1 MNVDPGWPP
10 SVQTVPLYD
19 SPASPAINIRRCFTS
34 QIIHASR
41 FISPLLCFFATIRSH
56 VDAGRSGVSF
66 SANKWFLPNII
77 SHPGVPFLVASDAF
91 LFSLFF
97 LLFLFLVIKK
107 KKTSSDF
114 PETQPTLISRSVLFF
129 FSFFY
134 PVTEK
139 PSTKLKHTRGVVKM
153 GVDDIV
159 SVIRMRGLKTKVL
172 VECCHVNKPSVAP
185 LTIS

>member
-1 MNVDPGWPP
+1 M
-10 SVQTVPLYD
+10 
-19 SPASPAINIRRCFTS
+19 
-34 QIIHASR
+34 
-41 FISPLLCFFATIRSH
+41 
-56 VDAGRSGVSF
+56 
-66 SANKWFLPNII
+66 
-77 SHPGVPFLVASDAF
+77 ASDAF

-107 KKTSSDF
+107 KKN
-114 PETQPTLISRSVLFF
+114 LLRLSRNPAYTYLSLGTFF